1 MPSTRSWPKA
11 SERKE
16 EMKSAVKISGN
27 QVQITRIFNAPR
39 EKVFAAWKTADQVE
53 RWSGCKDSTKV
64 EVRMD
69 FRVGGSF
76 TQKLHIR
83 NAGEYTITGTYDE
96 IVEPEKIVYH
106 VNLGPAT
113 TQVAIEF
120 IAQGNQTKVILTQVG
135 FPDENLSRIV
145 SEGTMES
152 VDRLD
157 QILCGHAV

>member
-39 EKVFAAWKTADQVE
+39 E

-152 VDRLD
+152 LDRLD

>member
-1 MPSTRSWPKA
+1 
-11 SERKE
+11 
-16 EMKSAVKISGN
+16 MKSDVKISGN

-39 EKVFAAWKTADQVE
+39 ERVFAAWKTPDQVE

-64 EVRMD
+64 EVQMD

-76 TQKLHIR
+76 TQKMQIAG
-83 NAGEYTITGTYDE
+83 AGEFSFSGKYDE
-96 IVEPEKIVYH
+96 IVEPERIVYH

-120 IAQGNQTKVILTQVG
+120 IAQGSQTKVILTQVG

-145 SEGTMES
+145 SEGTTES
-152 VDRLD
+152 LDRLD
-157 QILCGHAV
+157 QILSGQPV

>member
-1 MPSTRSWPKA
+1 
-11 SERKE
+11 
-16 EMKSAVKISGN
+16 MKSDVKISGN

-39 EKVFAAWKTADQVE
+39 ERVFAAWKTADQVE

-64 EVRMD
+64 EVQMD
-69 FRVGGSF
+69 FRVGGTF

-83 NAGEYTITGTYDE
+83 NVGEYTITGTYDE

-120 IAQGNQTKVILTQVG
+120 ISNP
-135 FPDENLSRIV
+135 FPQPPAEAFWFALSGDCGVHV
-145 SEGTMES
+145 SRTCIGS
-152 VDRLD
+152 VRTERRFL
-157 QILCGHAV
+157 